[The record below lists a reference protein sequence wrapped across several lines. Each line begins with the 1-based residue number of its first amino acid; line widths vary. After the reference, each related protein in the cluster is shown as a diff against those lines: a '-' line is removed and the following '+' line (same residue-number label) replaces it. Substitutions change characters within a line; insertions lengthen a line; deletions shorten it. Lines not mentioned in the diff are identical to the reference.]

1 MLYVAMSKEVHV
13 FFEVSTQATLETSAC
28 LCKPILQTQVGK
40 QSADRGQQH
49 QLVAQAPM
57 MQPPQPQMQPPPPQ
71 ILDLLTP
78 EMKQQLWASYVQG
91 CSGLFGQQAQ
101 GQPNIVY
108 FQNKGAG
115 QPNDPSAAQLQ
126 LQLPSGSNGLPNT
139 IAANGQASTAS
150 AGQGSTVEPSTVN
163 AQQQQQ
169 QTNQAKLVDSNANSN
184 MVNAQL
190 QSIEALSGTQ
200 DGNHEQKTLED
211 IEKEHMERLEKK
223 NAEQETCKGWED
235 QAEPRQAGTEAE
247 AQARVF
253 EMPWLPQGLQS
264 VPGCIVPWVEVESP
278 RMAFLRKE
286 AWTQGS
292 LRSLLGSSRCV

>member
-1 MLYVAMSKEVHV
+1 
-13 FFEVSTQATLETSAC
+13 
-28 LCKPILQTQVGK
+28 
-40 QSADRGQQH
+40 
-49 QLVAQAPM
+49 
-57 MQPPQPQMQPPPPQ
+57 
-71 ILDLLTP
+71 
-78 EMKQQLWASYVQG
+78 MKQQLWASYVQG
-91 CSGLFGQQAQ
+91 CNGLFGQQAQ

-169 QTNQAKLVDSNANSN
+169 EQQQQQQQQTNQAKLVDSDANSN

-223 NAEQETCKGWED
+223 TQSKKPAKAGKTKQNHDKQAPKQKLKLGCLRCRGCHKGCSQCRDASFRGLRLNRQE
-235 QAEPRQAGTEAE
+235 
-247 AQARVF
+247 
-253 EMPWLPQGLQS
+253 WLSYAKKHGLK
-264 VPGCIVPWVEVESP
+264 VH
-278 RMAFLRKE
+278 
-286 AWTQGS
+286 
-292 LRSLLGSSRCV
+292 